1 MTLNNYRM
9 EIEEKEG
16 KVFPSITYKRVVLEP
31 AYDAAKEKFVDYMM
45 QINIAHLVMLQEQ
58 GLISEVDAKK
68 IGKAISEIDR
78 EFYKSSSFSTEF
90 EDLFFRIEND
100 LITKA
105 GDIAGNLH
113 IARSRNDMG
122 IAIYRMTIRKKL
134 LALMKAL
141 LVLQKSLHVFANEH
155 IETIMI
161 GYTHTQQA
169 QPTTLAHYIKG
180 LIDKLDRDFIRL
192 QAAYKTVNRSSMGA
206 AALTTSGFAI
216 SRERM
221 QELLSFDDVIE
232 NAWDSVAGADYLMEV
247 ASAVQMASINLGR
260 SVQDLLTWA
269 TQEFNAFKIADPYV
283 QVSSIMPQKRN
294 PVSLEHTRALLSAV
308 VGDTNTVL
316 TMIHNTPFGDIND
329 TEDDLQPYLWRSLET
344 LCGVYELV
352 TSVFATMN
360 VNKEGLEKRARESFA
375 NVTELADTLVR
386 VEKITFRQA
395 HHIVSNT
402 VRTLEAIGKEK
413 LSDLTYELADR
424 ESIKILNRPLTLTK
438 DQFEK
443 VLCPRNFVELRTIL
457 GGPAPKTMAVSLTKS
472 QRRITESNEWLDGK
486 LDEIEKAEATLE
498 EFTDHWR
505 ESK

>member
-1 MTLNNYRM
+1 MTMNKYRI

-16 KVFPSITYKRVVLEP
+16 NVFPSSTYKRVVLEP
-31 AYDAAKEKFVDYMM
+31 AYDEAKEKFVDYMM

-58 GLISEVDAKK
+58 GLVSEVDAKR

-78 EFYKSSSFSTEF
+78 EFYKHSSYSTEF
-90 EDLFFRIEND
+90 EDLFFRIEHD
-100 LITKA
+100 LINKA

-134 LALMKAL
+134 LSLMKAL
-141 LVLQKSLHVFANEH
+141 LAVQKSLHIFANEH

-206 AALTTSGFAI
+206 AALTTSGFSI

-221 QELLSFDDVIE
+221 KELLSFDDIIE

-247 ASAVQMASINLGR
+247 STAVQMASLNLGR

-294 PVSLEHTRALLSAV
+294 PVSLEHARALLSAV

-329 TEDDLQPYLWRSLET
+329 TEDDLQPYLWRSLEK
-344 LCGVYELV
+344 LCGVYKLL
-352 TSVFATMN
+352 TSVFATMD

-375 NVTELADTLVR
+375 NVTEVADTLVR
-386 VEKITFRQA
+386 IEKISFRQA
-395 HHIVSNT
+395 HLIVSNA
-402 VRTLEAIGKEK
+402 VRALEASRKEK
-413 LSDLTYELADR
+413 LADLTYDLVNR
-424 ESIKILNRPLTLTK
+424 ESIMVLNRPLTLTG
-438 DQFEK
+438 DQFMK
-443 VLCPRNFVELRTIL
+443 ALCPRNFIELRTIL
-457 GGPAPKTMAVSLTKS
+457 GGPAPKTMASSLATS
-472 QRRITESNEWLDGK
+472 QSRLTESNEWVAGK
-486 LDEIEKAEATLE
+486 IGGIGKSESVLE
-498 EFTDHWR
+498 GFTSQWR

>member
-1 MTLNNYRM
+1 MPVNNYRM

-16 KVFPSITYKRVVLEP
+16 NVFPSSTYKRVVLEP
-31 AYDAAKEKFVDYMM
+31 AYNQAKENFVDYMM
-45 QINIAHLVMLQEQ
+45 QINIAHLVMLEEQ
-58 GLISEVDAKK
+58 GLLSKVEAKK
-68 IGKAISEIDR
+68 IGGAISDIDR
-78 EFYKSSSFSTEF
+78 AFYKNSSYSTEF
-90 EDLFFRIEND
+90 EDLFFRIEHD

-105 GDIAGNLH
+105 GEIAGNLH

-134 LALMKAL
+134 LGLMKAL
-141 LVLQKSLHVFANEH
+141 LALQESLHIFANEH

-180 LIDKLDRDFIRL
+180 LIDKLNRDFIRL

-216 SRERM
+216 SRKRM
-221 QELLSFDDVIE
+221 QELLSFDDIIE

-247 ASAVQMASINLGR
+247 ATAVQVASLNLGR
-260 SVQDLLTWA
+260 STQDLLTWA

-316 TMIHNTPFGDIND
+316 TMIHNTPFGDVND
-329 TEDDLQPYLWRSLET
+329 TEDDLQPYLWRSLEK

-352 TSVFATMN
+352 TSVFATMH
-360 VNKEGLEKRARESFA
+360 VNKKGLERRARESFA

-386 VEKITFRQA
+386 VEKVSFRQA
-395 HHIVSNT
+395 HHIVSNA
-402 VRTLEAIGKEK
+402 VSALKASGKEK
-413 LSDLTYELADR
+413 LSELTYELANH
-424 ESIKILNRPLTLTK
+424 ESINVLNRPLTLTE
-438 DQFEK
+438 DQFQK
-443 VLCPRNFVELRTIL
+443 ALCPRNFIELRTIL
-457 GGPAPKTMAVSLTKS
+457 GGPAPKKMAVSLMKS
-472 QRRITESNEWLDGK
+472 ESRVTELNEWLDRKIG
-486 LDEIEKAEATLE
+486 EIEKAETVLE
-498 EFTDHWR
+498 SITNNWR
-505 ESK
+505 KLK

>member
-1 MTLNNYRM
+1 MGNYRS
-9 EIEEKEG
+9 EIESKEG
-16 KVFPSITYKRVVLEP
+16 KEFPSFTYKKVVLEP
-31 AYDAAKEKFVDYMM
+31 AYDEAKENFVDYMM

-58 GLISEVDAKK
+58 GLVNDAEAQK
-68 IGKAISEIDR
+68 IGKAISEINR
-78 EFYKSSSFSTEF
+78 EFYKTSSYDAVY
-90 EDLFFRIEND
+90 EDLFFRIEHD

-122 IAIYRMTIRKKL
+122 IALYRMTIRKKL
-134 LALMKAL
+134 LKLMKAL
-141 LVLQKSLHVFANEH
+141 LSVQESLHAFANDH

-169 QPTTLAHYIKG
+169 QPTTLAHYMKG

-221 QELLSFDDVIE
+221 QELLSFDDIIE
-232 NAWDSVAGADYLMEV
+232 NSWDSVAGADYLMEV
-247 ASAVQMASINLGR
+247 STAVQLASLSLGR

-269 TQEFNAFKIADPYV
+269 TQEFNVVKMANPYV

-294 PVSLEHTRALLSAV
+294 PVSLEHARSLLSTV
-308 VGDTNTVL
+308 VGDANTVL

-329 TEDDLQPYLWRSLET
+329 TEDDLQPYLWRPLDQLS
-344 LCGVYELV
+344 GIYELFASVIV
-352 TSVFATMN
+352 TMS

-386 VEKITFRQA
+386 FEKISFRQA
-395 HHIVSNT
+395 HHIVSNA
-402 VRTLEAIGKEK
+402 VRALDASGKEK
-413 LSDLTYELADR
+413 LSDFTYDLVNQ
-424 ESIKILNRPLTLTK
+424 ESMNVIKRPLTITEE
-438 DQFEK
+438 QFK
-443 VLCPRNFVELRTIL
+443 KALCPRNFVELRTIL
-457 GGPAPKTMAVSLTKS
+457 GGPAPKTMINSLSKS
-472 QRRITESNEWLDGK
+472 RSRVTASNEWVDK
-486 LDEIEKAEATLE
+486 KIVEIEKAEAVLE
-498 EFTDHWR
+498 GFAEQWR

>member
-1 MTLNNYRM
+1 M
-9 EIEEKEG
+9 EIEKKEG
-16 KVFPSITYKRVVLEP
+16 KVFPSSTYKRVVLEP
-31 AYDAAKEKFVDYMM
+31 AYDEAKENFVDYMM

-58 GLISEVDAKK
+58 GLVSEVEAKK

-78 EFYKSSSFSTEF
+78 EFYKNSSFSTEF
-90 EDLFFRIEND
+90 EDLFFQIEND

-134 LALMKAL
+134 LGLMKAL
-141 LVLQKSLHVFANEH
+141 FELQESLHVFANEH
-155 IETIMI
+155 VETIMI

-206 AALTTSGFAI
+206 AALTTTGFAI

-221 QELLSFDDVIE
+221 QELLAFDDIIE

-247 ASAVQMASINLGR
+247 STAVQMASLNLGR

-316 TMIHNTPFGDIND
+316 MMIHNTPFGDIND
-329 TEDDLQPYLWRSLET
+329 TEDDLQPYLWRSLEK
-344 LCGVYELV
+344 LCGVYELL
-352 TSVFATMN
+352 TSVFATMH

-386 VEKITFRQA
+386 VEKFSFRQA
-395 HHIVSNT
+395 HHIVSNA
-402 VRTLEAIGKEK
+402 VSTLKASGIEK
-413 LSDLTYELADR
+413 LSDLTYDLVNR
-424 ESIKILNRPLTLTK
+424 ESVNVLNQSLTLTEA
-438 DQFEK
+438 QFTK
-443 VLCPRNFVELRTIL
+443 ALCPRNFVELRTIL
-457 GGPAPKTMAVSLTKS
+457 GGPASKTMVGSLMQS
-472 QRRITESNEWLDGK
+472 QSRLTDSNEWVDKKFG
-486 LDEIEKAEATLE
+486 EIEKAETVLE
-498 EFTDHWR
+498 GFTDQWR
-505 ESK
+505 KSR